1 MATANKGMSHMEY
14 NNKRHPK
21 AIKKIA
27 LLGLSQEE
35 SAPYLGISLD
45 TFKQWMKKYPEA
57 RQAWDEG
64 AMAVD
69 GEVANAL
76 LKSALGYNYTKN
88 TTKTKE
94 SSVEEN
100 SIEETTEEMHQAG
113 NVQAQMFWLANRQ
126 RSKWKMKHS
135 DDEDE
140 KNSTAGGPVTMNFIR
155 MGSKE

>member
-57 RQAWDEG
+57 RAAWLEG
-64 AMAVD
+64 AKAVD

-76 LKSALGYNYTKN
+76 LKSALGYNYTKQI
-88 TTKTKE
+88 TKTKDSENDGE
-94 SSVEEN
+94 SL
-100 SIEETTEEMHQAG
+100 EETTEEMHQPG

-126 RSKWKMKHS
+126 RATWKMEHS

-140 KNSTAGGPVTMNFIR
+140 KNATAGGPVTMNFIR
-155 MGSKE
+155 MPSKS